1 MDRITVKEYSIL
13 KDTANYDA
21 VLPFLKP
28 RNKLSNGKIDFN
40 RLSYSDVRKCLM
52 LIKNVDSW
60 EKQKDLFCLAYG
72 INEENTKVPHNVM
85 FDKTIKGFW
94 NCEIDEFFSAQ
105 NYLLKSFKELLE
117 REKKLLQSISINTG
131 LWEQAGG
138 NRLDKFSN
146 IMPLVQLGEI
156 YNIFPYDLQNRPY
169 NEILTLLVCHKEK
182 NEVNYEYDK
191 LRTKHK

>member
-1 MDRITVKEYSIL
+1 MNRITVKEYSML
-13 KDTANYDA
+13 KDTSIYDA

-28 RNKLSNGKIDFN
+28 KNKLSDGTIDLN
-40 RLSYSDVRKCLM
+40 KLSYSDVRKCLM

-72 INEENTKVPHNVM
+72 INEFDTKKSHTVLQ
-85 FDKTIKGFW
+85 DKIIKGFW
-94 NCEIDEFFSAQ
+94 GCEIDEFFSAQ
-105 NYLLKSFKELLE
+105 NYLIKALKELLE
-117 REKKLLQSISINTG
+117 REKKLLQSISVNQG

-146 IMPLVQLGEI
+146 VMPLVQLGEI
-156 YNIFPYDLQNRPY
+156 YGIYPYELQHKPY

-182 NEVNYEYDK
+182 NEVNYEYEK
-191 LRTKHK
+191 LRSKQK